1 MRMYWGKLLRR
12 SSPYIRLGDFRRAFP
27 FEIVPHRRLREDRV
41 ADDGEKFLV
50 QRMVAQVDGP
60 LAELRPCERAQILQ
74 ALENHEI
81 AIESLGELDKGNHLA
96 KVTELV
102 GKREHQL
109 GNIPARSQPRK
120 KAHVFE
126 KRLP

>member
-1 MRMYWGKLLRR
+1 MHISQWGPEYHEVLRMYWAKLLRR
-12 SSPYIRLGDFRRAFP
+12 PGPHVRFRGFRCAFP
-27 FEIVPHRRLREDRV
+27 FEIVRHRRLREDRV

-96 KVTELV
+96 KVTQLV
-102 GKREHQL
+102 GE
-109 GNIPARSQPRK
+109 
-120 KAHVFE
+120 
-126 KRLP
+126 